1 MGEDVAKALDIKH
14 QVKQQRKLKQTKNQ
28 TTMQPPR
35 ECKGRVKVA
44 CSSDGRSRA
53 GWRRREHACQPSE
66 GEGTACSKGWKVLRN
81 YETSTY
87 IEELATKRSAWWE
100 ELLKVGIKR
109 IVSEINN
116 VLKLRNASVKQE
128 SLLQPGVEA
137 QPVPQKQQWATKEL
151 LSKETGETSGSN
163 KGRGTARGLSE
174 HWKERVSLT
183 LNERDTDR
191 NLGAPSTNHSTD
203 HLISY

>member
-1 MGEDVAKALDIKH
+1 MTTLIFAHPEPYAKRKTLPVQLFFFGWLLHGSTSLLSGRSPFCQLRMGEDVAKALDIKH

-87 IEELATKRSAWWE
+87 
-100 ELLKVGIKR
+100 
-109 IVSEINN
+109 
-116 VLKLRNASVKQE
+116 
-128 SLLQPGVEA
+128 
-137 QPVPQKQQWATKEL
+137 
-151 LSKETGETSGSN
+151 
-163 KGRGTARGLSE
+163 
-174 HWKERVSLT
+174 
-183 LNERDTDR
+183 
-191 NLGAPSTNHSTD
+191 
-203 HLISY
+203 Y

>member
-1 MGEDVAKALDIKH
+1 MRSFNSFGGDEEQQNVVTISDKSIVRWKNVWNELQQLHKAGLHGK
-14 QVKQQRKLKQTKNQ
+14 
-28 TTMQPPR
+28 
-35 ECKGRVKVA
+35 
-44 CSSDGRSRA
+44 DGRSRA

-100 ELLKVGIKR
+100 DLLKVGIKR

-128 SLLQPGVEA
+128 SVATNQPQRDVDGELCNYRSQGV
-137 QPVPQKQQWATKEL
+137 
-151 LSKETGETSGSN
+151 
-163 KGRGTARGLSE
+163 
-174 HWKERVSLT
+174 
-183 LNERDTDR
+183 
-191 NLGAPSTNHSTD
+191 
-203 HLISY
+203 

>member
-1 MGEDVAKALDIKH
+1 MPSERPSLFSSFFLAGCCMAQRLTLLSGRSPFCQLGMGEDVAKAWDIKH

-87 IEELATKRSAWWE
+87 IEELATKRSAW
-100 ELLKVGIKR
+100 
-109 IVSEINN
+109 
-116 VLKLRNASVKQE
+116 
-128 SLLQPGVEA
+128 
-137 QPVPQKQQWATKEL
+137 
-151 LSKETGETSGSN
+151 
-163 KGRGTARGLSE
+163 
-174 HWKERVSLT
+174 
-183 LNERDTDR
+183 
-191 NLGAPSTNHSTD
+191 
-203 HLISY
+203 